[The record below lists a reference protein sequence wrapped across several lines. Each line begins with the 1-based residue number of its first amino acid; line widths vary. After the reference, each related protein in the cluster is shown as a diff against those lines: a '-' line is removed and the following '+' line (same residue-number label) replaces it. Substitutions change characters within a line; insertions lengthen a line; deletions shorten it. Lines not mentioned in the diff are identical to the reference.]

1 MEKALTKMKEG
12 GEVKLVIQSGYAYG
26 AAGDEAQGVPP
37 NAEVIYWVTLHSFI
51 KVSNNN
57 NIFSNFVNF
66 PLLSLPPSPSL
77 PRLRHH
83 MNTMM

>member
-1 MEKALTKMKEG
+1 MEKALAKMKEG
-12 GEVKLVIQSGYAYG
+12 EEVKLVIQSGYAYG

-57 NIFSNFVNF
+57 IYSNFVNF
-66 PLLSLPPSPSL
+66 PLLSLSP
-77 PRLRHH
+77 
-83 MNTMM
+83 